1 MKLLPMILGRLHWA
15 GKLARGQ
22 RQVAAQAL
30 ENEQQRWLQDE
41 VEGKSVLDEVG
52 FTYWFP

>member
-22 RQVAAQAL
+22 RQAAAQAL
-30 ENEQQRWLQDE
+30 ENEQQRWLQGG